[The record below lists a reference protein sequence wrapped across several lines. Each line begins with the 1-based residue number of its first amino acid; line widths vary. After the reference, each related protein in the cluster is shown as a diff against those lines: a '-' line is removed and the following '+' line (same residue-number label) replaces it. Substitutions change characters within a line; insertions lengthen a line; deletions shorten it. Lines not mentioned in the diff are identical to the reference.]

1 MLIKAQSRSEVEYK
15 ENGRFLS
22 VIVSILTGGVSD
34 HTGAISIQAA
44 ALPADL
50 FASKL
55 FG

>member
-1 MLIKAQSRSEVEYK
+1 MLIKTQARSEVEYK

-22 VIVSILTGGVSD
+22 AIFSILSGGVGE

-50 FASKL
+50 FASKF